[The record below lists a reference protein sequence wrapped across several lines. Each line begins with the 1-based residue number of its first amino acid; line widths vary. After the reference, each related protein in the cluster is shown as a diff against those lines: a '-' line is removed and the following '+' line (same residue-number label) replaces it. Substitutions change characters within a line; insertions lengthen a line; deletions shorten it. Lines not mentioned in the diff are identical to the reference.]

1 MDAIEPE
8 ELREAA
14 SRLLADTVDRRAPWG
29 KAAPQAIATAAR
41 DAAAPL
47 EAAMGELGWYMLT
60 VPEAQGG
67 MGQGFAAL
75 APIYEEMGRAL
86 APVWLADTMAA
97 VDVLMLDE
105 SGAALPLLER
115 IAQGSARVLVA
126 EVASTGPAIS
136 ASLPMA
142 VGALAATDLLL
153 VPSDGRG
160 PAVLV
165 SCDQAGVAITPVEAW
180 DRGRDYGAVV
190 LDKAQAAPLACDG
203 ALALKTAQA
212 HRHLA
217 LAWDCIGGTAQI
229 LAETIAYTSTRHQF
243 GQPVGAFQALK
254 HRAADHKVHLE
265 VARALTRLASLA
277 YASRGDAE
285 GDGPSAGQ
293 DWQTLAAQAR
303 LLAGDAY
310 AATAEDAV
318 QMFGGVGFTWEYD
331 CHLFL
336 KRALASQTITQH
348 PDRIRDDIA
357 LTIMRGF

>member
-29 KAAPQAIATAAR
+29 EAAPQANATAAR
-41 DAAAPL
+41 AAAVPL
-47 EAAMGELGWYMLT
+47 EAAMVELGWYMLT

-67 MGQGFAAL
+67 MGQGFGAL

-97 VDVLMLDE
+97 IDVLMLDE
-105 SGAALPLLER
+105 SGAALPLLKR

-126 EVASTGPAIS
+126 EVACTGASLS
-136 ASLPMA
+136 ASLPMV

-153 VPSDGRG
+153 VQSDGMG
-160 PAVLV
+160 PAVLI
-165 SCDQAGVAITPVEAW
+165 SRDQAGVAIMPIETW
-180 DRGRDYGAVV
+180 DRGRDYGTVV
-190 LDKAQAAPLACDG
+190 LDDAQSVQLTCDG
-203 ALALKTAQA
+203 ALALRTVQA

-217 LAWDCIGGTAQI
+217 LACDCVGGTDQI
-229 LAETIAYTSTRHQF
+229 LAETIAYTSTRKQF

-265 VARALTRLASLA
+265 VARALTRLASVA
-277 YASRGDAE
+277 YANRSAVE
-285 GDGPSAGQ
+285 GDDQSAGN
-293 DWQTLAAQAR
+293 DWQMLAAQAR

-310 AATAEDAV
+310 ATTAEDAV

-357 LTIMRGF
+357 LAIMRGA